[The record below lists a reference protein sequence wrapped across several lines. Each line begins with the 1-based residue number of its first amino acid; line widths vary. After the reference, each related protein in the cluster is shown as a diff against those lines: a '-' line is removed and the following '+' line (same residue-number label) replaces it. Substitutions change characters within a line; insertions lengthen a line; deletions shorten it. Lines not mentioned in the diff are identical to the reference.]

1 LIKQIL
7 SFVAV
12 KFETCNSFL
21 LGDTVVFIPL
31 GRCTQ
36 KVGFPRSG
44 HIYSFAT
51 LDDSDNS

>member
-1 LIKQIL
+1 LHILIKQLL

-12 KFETCNSFL
+12 KFETYNSIL

-31 GRCTQ
+31 SRCAQ

-44 HIYSFAT
+44 HI
-51 LDDSDNS
+51 